1 MGDTVQQ
8 SAVPSRLRSMTI
20 IVRAELTAVAG
31 RRDEFADVARASA
44 DEPGTARYDW
54 YQGADP
60 ADFVVIEEYV
70 DSEAAFAHNAHY
82 EELLSRPAEMTAVQL
97 PRRTEP
103 RTQRLGNRF
112 ADR

>member
-70 DSEAAFAHNAHY
+70 DSEAAS
-82 EELLSRPAEMTAVQL
+82 LTTPTARNCSAASVSP
-97 PRRTEP
+97 PR
-103 RTQRLGNRF
+103 
-112 ADR
+112 